1 VSPRIALKLRA
12 WDCAGLLSPE
22 TISKQIAALETYIDR
37 GEWSAEVS
45 ADLDELRQMLEESG
59 R

>member
-1 VSPRIALKLRA
+1 VSPRVALKIEQWKR
-12 WDCAGLLSPE
+12 AGLFGARVIRE
-22 TISKQIAALETYIDR
+22 QIVALETYIDR